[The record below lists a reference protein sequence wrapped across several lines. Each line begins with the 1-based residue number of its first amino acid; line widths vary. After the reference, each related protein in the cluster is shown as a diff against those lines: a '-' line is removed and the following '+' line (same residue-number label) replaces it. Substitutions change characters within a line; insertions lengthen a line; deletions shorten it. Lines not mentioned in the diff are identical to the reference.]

1 MTWIAQK
8 FRTRQLR
15 RGAHERADS
24 LRSVIARL
32 RKSPA
37 PSVYSTLW
45 TDAIY
50 GWGNEK
56 WTAQERYLAEVVRSA
71 ERTKGPIIE
80 CGSGLTT
87 VLMGAVSARTGVRV
101 DALEHTPEWRDRV
114 NASLREYG
122 IDGVTV
128 HSGPLRDFGEYDWY
142 DAPLA
147 LLPSAVRLI
156 VCDGPPASTRGGRC
170 GMMPVLKSKL
180 APGCVVLLDDLIRD
194 AERGLVRDWIRDY
207 GATAKVHEADRKFAR
222 LELPRG

>member
-1 MTWIAQK
+1 MTWITHKLRA
-8 FRTRQLR
+8 RQLR
-15 RGAHERADS
+15 RGTHERADS

-32 RKSPA
+32 RKSAA

-56 WTAQERYLAEVVRSA
+56 WTAQERYLAEVVRAA

-87 VLMGAVSARTGVRV
+87 VLMGAVSARTRVRV

-114 NASLREYG
+114 NASLREHG
-122 IDGVTV
+122 IDGPTV
-128 HSGPLRDFGEYDWY
+128 HSAPLRDFGEYDWY

-147 LLPSAVRLI
+147 QLPSDVRLV

-180 APGCVVLLDDLIRD
+180 APGCVILLDDLIRD
-194 AERGLVRDWIRDY
+194 AERELVRDWIRDY
-207 GATAKVHEADRKFAR
+207 GATARVHEADRKFAR